1 MRKRRWRDSELE
13 NYGLSSSLL
22 KTLDTVET
30 ALEGVER
37 VNASIRSVENLSSVI
52 SATSSI
58 RAMDDLISNSAVKTA
73 NDRLTDASAVA
84 DRVSALSRGSGLGSV
99 AATRMFP
106 TAKDTMMGNL
116 ARSSSLFGNS
126 TDLLQ
131 GSSVA
136 SHVAKVSD
144 SFKGLA
150 GTPTSGLF
158 SKMTGLE
165 GRKLEMPVYRFS
177 GLDQMGIGS
186 IQKEL
191 RSYSVLKD
199 LHSSFFATKELQ
211 SSSVSKDLQSGFSP
225 ETLSEIFGAT
235 NRIAEWSAAQQ
246 LKDHWMT
253 DLMRGGGLNT
263 GLDGFLKRMMPT
275 FDSVGRYWGG
285 IIESIGRIDFE
296 ELEKAARIQEARR
309 PRTKIGHA
317 ALKAFDALHMGHPW
331 VVDRFLSDYLGIEP
345 NADRREALWTVLR
358 QAFERNVTYPARWI
372 VLDDERATRYLRAAV
387 YYEVSRIERDREM
400 ADRIWW
406 SEGEEERDQ
415 EGVKLSKPALSSD
428 ATLAFLIRKSPS
440 PEDLLI
446 PALDDRGQVL
456 SLLYQEGS
464 DEDREFVRLLLTGHE
479 LPDIARI
486 YGWTKVQRFTRKARR
501 WRRIMLNPPLDG

>member
-1 MRKRRWRDSELE
+1 MRKRRWRDSGLE
-13 NYGLSSSLL
+13 DYGLSRSLL
-22 KTLDTVET
+22 KTLDNAET

-37 VNASIRSVENLSSVI
+37 VNANIRSVENLSSVI

-73 NDRLTDASAVA
+73 NDRLTDASAMA

-99 AATRMFP
+99 TAARMFP
-106 TAKDTMMGNL
+106 TAKNTVMGNL
-116 ARSSSLFGNS
+116 ARSSSLFGSS

-165 GRKLEMPVYRFS
+165 GCKLEMPMYRFS

-199 LHSSFFATKELQ
+199 LHSSFSAKKELQ
-211 SSSVSKDLQSGFSP
+211 SFSVSKDLQSGFSP
-225 ETLSEIFGAT
+225 KTLSEIFGAT

-253 DLMRGGGLNT
+253 DLMRVGGLST

-309 PRTKIGHA
+309 PRTAIGHA
-317 ALKAFDALHMGHPW
+317 ALEAFDALNMGHFW
-331 VVDRFLSDYLGIEP
+331 VADKFLIKYLGIEP
-345 NADRREALWTVLR
+345 NDDVREALWRVLKL
-358 QAFERNVTYPARWI
+358 AFQRNIPRPSRWI
-372 VLDDERATRYLRAAV
+372 LLDDQQAAWYLRGAIYKEARRV
-387 YYEVSRIERDREM
+387 RRDKEMPDRVWWTERDPETKKKVELTPPTLQPEYTLEFL
-400 ADRIWW
+400 I
-406 SEGEEERDQ
+406 
-415 EGVKLSKPALSSD
+415 EGVGNPADIVTSYM
-428 ATLAFLIRKSPS
+428 
-440 PEDLLI
+440 
-446 PALDDRGQVL
+446 DDRAQVL
-456 SLLYQEGS
+456 ALLYQEGS
-464 DEDREFVRLLLTGHE
+464 EEDKEFVRLLLSGYEQT
-479 LPDIARI
+479 DIASI
-486 YGWTKVQRFTRKARR
+486 YGWSKVLRFKRKAQR
-501 WRRIMLNPPLDG
+501 WRRIKLGPPRDS